1 MNQTQVHKDILCWI
15 ETFVEV
21 PHPAL
26 GGWPPCPFARS
37 ARLKNTIAV
46 LVGTDPYEDLKN
58 RSKQGMENYEVVVYA
73 YDPVAWPYE
82 IFSKSLEL
90 ANHEFLNHYN
100 LIALEDHPSDTEI
113 VNGITMNQGTYA
125 LALVQPLADLNHKAV
140 SMAAKGFYNTWPE
153 EYLKVLFK
161 HRIDP
166 RA

>member
-1 MNQTQVHKDILCWI
+1 MNQTQVHQDILCWI

-73 YDPVAWPYE
+73 YDPVVWPYE
-82 IFSKSLEL
+82 MFSKSLEL
-90 ANHEFLNHYN
+90 ANHEFLNHRD
-100 LIALEDHPSDTEI
+100 LIALEDHPSDPEI

-125 LALVQPLADLNHKAV
+125 LALVQPLADLNQRAA
-140 SMAAKGFYNTWPE
+140 SMAEKGFYTTWPE